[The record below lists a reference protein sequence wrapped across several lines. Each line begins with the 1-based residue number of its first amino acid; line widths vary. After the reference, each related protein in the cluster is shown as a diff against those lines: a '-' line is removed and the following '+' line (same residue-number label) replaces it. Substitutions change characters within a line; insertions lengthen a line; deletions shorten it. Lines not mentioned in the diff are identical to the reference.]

1 MTPEKPRMMTTGQES
16 GNKEAEEESK
26 SPIVP
31 GLSKS
36 AQKKALKK
44 AKDKKAKED
53 KKKAS
58 DSKEDAKERKIQA
71 EPKTRFDF
79 LKKDLVKCKLN
90 LEDIVDEFTFGD
102 GPSDDNTL
110 DVKAKNS
117 KFFGHNSN
125 SDDDDVISPSIAK
138 MKVKEMMWEKS
149 VENSQ
154 NQEKRKL
161 SPGSQEKLRQT
172 KRKGGL

>member
-1 MTPEKPRMMTTGQES
+1 M
-16 GNKEAEEESK
+16 
-26 SPIVP
+26 
-31 GLSKS
+31 
-36 AQKKALKK
+36 
-44 AKDKKAKED
+44 
-53 KKKAS
+53 
-58 DSKEDAKERKIQA
+58 
-71 EPKTRFDF
+71 
-79 LKKDLVKCKLN
+79 
-90 LEDIVDEFTFGD
+90 DEFTFGD
-102 GPSDDNTL
+102 GWSDDNPA

-117 KFFGHNSN
+117 KLN

-138 MKVKEMMWEKS
+138 MKEKEMMWEKS